1 MTTFNLLFP
10 VSAFDLVNFVVR
22 SFRTPIVTK
31 PMVGDAPAEASAA
44 DGAGVALRRADVA
57 RVVALG
63 KDGGPDNK
71 INRMEEMLTFRF
83 IYFDQYSAPRC
94 TTLTTLW

>member
-1 MTTFNLLFP
+1 
-10 VSAFDLVNFVVR
+10 
-22 SFRTPIVTK
+22 
-31 PMVGDAPAEASAA
+31 MVGDAPAEASAA

-71 INRMEEMLTFRF
+71 INRMEEM
-83 IYFDQYSAPRC
+83 
-94 TTLTTLW
+94 